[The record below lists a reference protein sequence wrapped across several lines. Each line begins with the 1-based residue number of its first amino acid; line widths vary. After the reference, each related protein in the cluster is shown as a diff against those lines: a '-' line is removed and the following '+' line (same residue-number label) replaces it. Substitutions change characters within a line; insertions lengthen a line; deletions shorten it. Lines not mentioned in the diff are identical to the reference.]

1 MWINSRKKSTRY
13 SRTKWLLQSAD
24 RWNRFYKIQINDS
37 INFLKLTNDL
47 WEKQCWFIYDLGPS
61 PASFCINV
69 SMNAQAEYK
78 AKARFLALLRRC
90 RLWSAAQWSLV
101 SELVLSFRHCKGKPI
116 ILADYYKKWHVP
128 FIVQSLAAFV
138 QLFVQVLA
146 FWPCSKHLSA
156 ALQRFFA

>member
-1 MWINSRKKSTRY
+1 MWINSLVKIHSILPYRVVVRRRFTAE
-13 SRTKWLLQSAD
+13 TNFQETTFLQTSKPYA
-24 RWNRFYKIQINDS
+24 NEND
-37 INFLKLTNDL
+37 I
-47 WEKQCWFIYDLGPS
+47 FILILPGAYPS
-61 PASFCINV
+61 SLCFNK

-116 ILADYYKKWHVP
+116 IPADYYKKWHVP
-128 FIVQSLAAFV
+128 FIVQSLATFV

>member
-1 MWINSRKKSTRY
+1 MWINSRKESALCITHQTVVAVRWPLKTNFQE
-13 SRTKWLLQSAD
+13 TTFLQTSKPYA
-24 RWNRFYKIQINDS
+24 NEND
-37 INFLKLTNDL
+37 I
-47 WEKQCWFIYDLGPS
+47 FILILPGAYPS
-61 PASFCINV
+61 SLCFNK

-116 ILADYYKKWHVP
+116 IPADYYKKWHVP
-128 FIVQSLAAFV
+128 FIVQSLATFV